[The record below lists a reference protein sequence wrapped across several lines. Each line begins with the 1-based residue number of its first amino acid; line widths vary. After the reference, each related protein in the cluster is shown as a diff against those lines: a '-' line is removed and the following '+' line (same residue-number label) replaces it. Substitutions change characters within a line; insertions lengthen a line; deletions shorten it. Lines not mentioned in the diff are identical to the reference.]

1 MIFNGRNLKDWQEQV
16 WDAKE
21 KIYQD
26 TKDMSFKE
34 YLNYIQSGVSSF
46 LEEDELEKQPLP
58 TGCHKIVK
66 RENEY
71 ISRGFR

>member
-21 KIYQD
+21 KIYQE

-34 YLNYIQSGVSSF
+34 YLDYIQDGVSSF
-46 LEEDELEKQPLP
+46 LEKYNLEKQPLP
-58 TGCHKIVK
+58 TGCYKIVK
-66 RENEY
+66 KEY
-71 ISRGFR
+71 EERAN